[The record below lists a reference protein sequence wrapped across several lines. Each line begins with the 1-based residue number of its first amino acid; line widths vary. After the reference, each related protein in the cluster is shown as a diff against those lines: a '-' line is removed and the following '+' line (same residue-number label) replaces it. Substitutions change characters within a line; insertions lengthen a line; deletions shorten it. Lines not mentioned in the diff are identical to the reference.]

1 MTRPYKKEA
10 IAELPRATKRDLLRN
25 KVVDIDAKFSKAI
38 SDILCSIGEL
48 RARIEENAAEYSK
61 LKQTCNEYFDVI
73 DSNTIN
79 KRNIEEYQQQTD
91 GYLNGHDMKIQALEA
106 QVKKL
111 FSTKE
116 DKPYTLKLSNSP
128 ETRIKTLVLKLQ
140 DAIKEYNRG

>member
-48 RARIEENAAEYSK
+48 RARIEENNQSV
-61 LKQTCNEYFDVI
+61 CGD
-73 DSNTIN
+73 
-79 KRNIEEYQQQTD
+79 
-91 GYLNGHDMKIQALEA
+91 LNGHDMKIQALEA

-116 DKPYTLKLSNSP
+116 DKPYTLRLSISQ

>member
-79 KRNIEEYQQQTD
+79 NF
-91 GYLNGHDMKIQALEA
+91 A
-106 QVKKL
+106 
-111 FSTKE
+111 TKE
-116 DKPYTLKLSNSP
+116 EKPYTLRLSNSP

>member
-25 KVVDIDAKFSKAI
+25 KVVDMDAKFSKAI

-48 RARIEENAAEYSK
+48 RARIEEQEQS
-61 LKQTCNEYFDVI
+61 FDG
-73 DSNTIN
+73 
-79 KRNIEEYQQQTD
+79 E
-91 GYLNGHDMKIQALEA
+91 LNGQDLKINGLMQDVLDTTKDVDRRIITLEA

-111 FSTKE
+111 FTTKE
-116 DKPYTLKLSNSP
+116 EKPYTLRLSNSP

>member
-25 KVVDIDAKFSKAI
+25 KVVDMDAKFSKAT

-48 RARIEENAAEYSK
+48 RARIEEQEQS
-61 LKQTCNEYFDVI
+61 FDG
-73 DSNTIN
+73 
-79 KRNIEEYQQQTD
+79 E
-91 GYLNGHDMKIQALEA
+91 LNGQDLKINGLMQDVLDTTKDVDRRIITLEA

-111 FSTKE
+111 FTTKE
-116 DKPYTLKLSNSP
+116 EKPYTLRLSNSP